1 MKITIEADTKA
12 AMDAARRLAR
22 AALPAV
28 QWIVSAAVVVAL
40 FVVAM
45 RLKGYA

>member
-12 AMDAARRLAR
+12 AIEAARRFAR

-28 QWIVSAAVVVAL
+28 QVVVSAAVVVAL

-45 RLKGYA
+45 WLKGYA